1 MLLVPHWQ
9 GLGHLAPA
17 KVNHTWWSDPINSF
31 GEKKN
36 SPHDE
41 DGEAD
46 KDKKGATDANHGK
59 CPEVDLPIP

>member
-1 MLLVPHWQ
+1 M
-9 GLGHLAPA
+9 
-17 KVNHTWWSDPINSF
+17 NSF
-31 GEKKN
+31 GEKN